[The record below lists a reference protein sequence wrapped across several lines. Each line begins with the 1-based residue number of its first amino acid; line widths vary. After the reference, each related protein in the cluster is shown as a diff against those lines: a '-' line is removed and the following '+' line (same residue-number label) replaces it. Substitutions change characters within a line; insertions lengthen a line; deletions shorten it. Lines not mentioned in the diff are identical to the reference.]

1 MKRKKHNNKKIVKE
15 EENRVEQGREN
26 GPNGPN
32 PASKWEKSYKKQK
45 IKQFYG
51 IEAGFGPYGPSTNF

>member
-1 MKRKKHNNKKIVKE
+1 LKRKKHNNKKIVKE

-32 PASKWEKSYKKQK
+32 PASK
-45 IKQFYG
+45 
-51 IEAGFGPYGPSTNF
+51 